1 MSRTDPD
8 FHPSFALF
16 SVLVVLI
23 AIAVGY
29 CGPCNAGGF
38 DDALGTPVTEANSRA
53 WPAQIGPA
61 TLAQGADGAT
71 TAIALAHGATEA
83 NQLVA
88 GAVGSPVGL
97 GAVIAGKLA
106 LAHYG
111 KTLRRDECRA
121 LSGGLFG
128 LGAGAAASNLLVLA
142 GAGAAGPLLAI
153 PVGLALWYADDKSG
167 WWKADCPMTWES
179 LGVHTNPVTG
189 KVTFGS

>member
-1 MSRTDPD
+1 MDWDSE

-38 DDALGTPVTEANSRA
+38 DDALGTPAIDVNSHA
-53 WPAQIGPA
+53 WSTHIGPA

-71 TAIALAHGATEA
+71 TAIALAQGATEA
-83 NQLVA
+83 NPLVA
-88 GAVGSPVGL
+88 GAVGSTIGL
-97 GAVIAGKLA
+97 SAVIAGKLA

-111 KTLRRDECRA
+111 KTLRHDECRA

-142 GAGAAGPLLAI
+142 GGSAAGPLLAI
-153 PVGLALWYADDKSG
+153 PVGLILWYADDKAG